1 MSPSDH
7 FMAANVVFVVTF
19 QFLLYFLAHVATKN
33 HALALFYGALNS
45 ICYLG
50 CFFLLRKPI
59 LLFCIVGI
67 DQFSSLQHQEITQ

>member
-19 QFLLYFLAHVATKN
+19 QFLLYFLAHDGAKN

-50 CFFLLRKPI
+50 CFCVLRKPI
-59 LLFCIVGI
+59 LLFCVVGI
-67 DQFSSLQHQEITQ
+67 DQFSSLQH